1 MTSMQ
6 STRLHELIFSDIADG
21 LERNPVQGPAANG
34 LATVPMGRG
43 FGLWQRM
50 NPAAQLVW
58 VDDAEG
64 HPRALTPKQAQVLDL
79 ACQMVDGSEALTMR
93 QMAERL
99 RFAPSTVS
107 RALVKLASFGILAY
121 IVGRGRYAGLVIF
134 RRAHGDG
141 LDRFR
146 KAAKER
152 VRRWAQAAERRISR
166 LIANVAP
173 TARGRGEDSLTT
185 YLRDHDSVT
194 ATLIRQPWTVEEL
207 RESGIV

>member
-1 MTSMQ
+1 MTSTQ
-6 STRLHELIFSDIADG
+6 SILLRERIYSNIADQM
-21 LERNPVQGPAANG
+21 ERNPVQDPAANG
-34 LATVPMGRG
+34 RATVPMGRG

-50 NPAAQLVW
+50 NPTAQLVW

-79 ACQMVDGSEALTMR
+79 ACEIVDGDEALTMR
-93 QMAERL
+93 DMAARL
-99 RFAPSTVS
+99 RVAPSTVS

-146 KAAKER
+146 AAAKARIRGWRE
-152 VRRWAQAAERRISR
+152 AAERRISR

-173 TARGRGEDSLTT
+173 TVRGRGEDSLTT

-207 RESGIV
+207 RDCGII